1 MKNAI
6 YIYTR
11 KTYICINTCMHTLS
25 LSYIYI
31 EREREIDIAID
42 TDTDRDVD
50 IDLGKYNIVRR
61 TMLCGDSTNI
71 QLCTYV
77 HTYVHAYIQKHI
89 YIYVYIHIANGGL
102 QLHFASLRWRSP
114 AASQTRR
121 TK

>member
-1 MKNAI
+1 MYAYSLSHI
-6 YIYTR
+6 YIY
-11 KTYICINTCMHTLS
+11 
-25 LSYIYI
+25 
-31 EREREIDIAID
+31 REREIDIAID

-89 YIYVYIHIANGGL
+89 YIYICIYTYSQWRPPVAL
-102 QLHFASLRWRSP
+102 RFPEMEVASRLPNETNQVSLGP
-114 AASQTRR
+114 TV
-121 TK
+121 